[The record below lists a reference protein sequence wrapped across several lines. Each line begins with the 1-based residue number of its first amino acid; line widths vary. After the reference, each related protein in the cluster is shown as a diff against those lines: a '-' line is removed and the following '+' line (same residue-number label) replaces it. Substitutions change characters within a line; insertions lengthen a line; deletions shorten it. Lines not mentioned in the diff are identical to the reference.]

1 MGLTGGIASGK
12 SAVGEIWVQSGVHVM
27 QADQVAHDLM
37 RPGQA
42 VYKKV
47 VDRFGKDVLDA
58 NGEINRAKLAET
70 AFGHPGE
77 KRSRVK
83 ELNQIVH
90 PAVIDAQEGW
100 MAQMARDDPGGIA
113 VVEAA
118 LILEADLE
126 KYFDRIVVVT
136 CRPEQRIERWAKRTG
151 SDYATAKAEVER
163 RMAAQF
169 SEEEKIRA
177 ADYMIDN
184 SGTLEQAKTAAEKV
198 LTELRAAAALE

>member
-1 MGLTGGIASGK
+1 MWAE
-12 SAVGEIWVQSGVHVM
+12 AGVHIM

-37 RPGQA
+37 QPGQA
-42 VYKKV
+42 VYREV
-47 VDRFGKDVLDA
+47 VERFGNGILDSSGA
-58 NGEINRAKLAET
+58 INRAKLAES
-70 AFGHPGE
+70 AFGHAGE
-77 KRSRVK
+77 RHSRVK

-90 PAVIDAQEGW
+90 PAVIDAQEEW
-100 MAQMARDDPGGIA
+100 LAQMARDDPQGIS

-151 SDYATAKAEVER
+151 SDHSTAKAEVAR

-169 SEEEKIRA
+169 SEEDKIKA

-184 SGTLEQAKTAAEKV
+184 SGTLEQAKTAAAKV
-198 LTELRAAAALE
+198 LAELRAAAALK

>member
-1 MGLTGGIASGK
+1 
-12 SAVGEIWVQSGVHVM
+12 M

-37 RPGQA
+37 QPGQA
-42 VYKKV
+42 VYREV
-47 VDRFGKDVLDA
+47 VERFGTGILDGDR
-58 NGEINRAKLAET
+58 NINRAKLAEA
-70 AFGHPGE
+70 AFGHAGE
-77 KRSRVK
+77 QSRVK

-90 PAVIDAQEGW
+90 PAVIQAQEEW
-100 MAQMARDDPGGIA
+100 LAQMVRDDPGGVA

-151 SDYATAKAEVER
+151 SDHATAKAEVAR

-169 SEEEKIRA
+169 SEEEKIKA

-184 SGTLEQAKTAAEKV
+184 SGTLEQAKTAAAKV
-198 LTELRAAAALE
+198 LAELRAAAALK